1 MKTQIISLLFILSSS
16 FSFAQ
21 KATQNIYQIKSG
33 YVKYELKGNAVGTKE
48 LWWDDYGAKTR
59 TETHSTSTT
68 KLFGITNETHTNS
81 IEIKNGTT
89 FWTVDLDKKTG
100 QESNMEGFHDYSAF
114 DEMTEAEKEAYAEA
128 MLDSLGGEKL
138 PSEMFLGCKCDVVA
152 LWGSKIWTCKN
163 VPLKSETEVM
173 GLTNYETA
181 TDFKKNIPVPASKFE
196 KPEGVEF
203 TEHGN
208 YFDMLDQF
216 MDENPEGGDYEDDET
231 DD

>member
-1 MKTQIISLLFILSSS
+1 MKNILIILAITIATLTAN
-16 FSFAQ
+16 AQ
-21 KATQNIYQIKSG
+21 ATQTIYQIKSG

-59 TETHSTSTT
+59 TETQSTSTT
-68 KLFGITNETHTNS
+68 KMFGMTSETKTNS
-81 IEIKNGTT
+81 VEIKNGTVL
-89 FWTVDLDKKTG
+89 WSIDLNSMTG
-100 QESNMEGFHDYSAF
+100 QESNMEGYLDYSAF
-114 DEMTEAEKEAYAEA
+114 DEMTEAEKEEYAQA

-138 PSEMFLGCKCDVVA
+138 PSEMFLGCMCDVITI
-152 LWGSKIWTCKN
+152 WGSKIWTCKN
-163 VPLKSETEVM
+163 VPLKSETNVM

-181 TDFKKNIPVPASKFE
+181 TDFKKNIPVPSSKFE

-203 TEHGN
+203 TVHEN

-216 MDENPEGGDYEDDET
+216 MDENPEGGEYDDDET

>member
-1 MKTQIISLLFILSSS
+1 MKNIIITLMILLSNTFC
-16 FSFAQ
+16 FAQ
-21 KATQNIYQIKSG
+21 ATQNIYQIKSG

-59 TETHSTSTT
+59 TEIHSSSTT
-68 KLFGITNETHTNS
+68 KIFGMTSETKTNK

-89 FWTVDLDKKTG
+89 FWTVDLDKMTG
-100 QESNMEGFHDYSAF
+100 QETSVEGFIDYSAY
-114 DEMTEAEKEAYAEA
+114 DEMTEAEKEAYAQA
-128 MLDSLGGEKL
+128 TLDSLGGEKL

-196 KPEGVEF
+196 KPEGLEF
-203 TEHGN
+203 TESEN